1 MVIRDCRFSIRQVNL
16 KVEGDTTQ
24 DFKVGNIR
32 IDVKARVKIMVDKA
46 ISEKSNLTFKL
57 FNPS

>member
-1 MVIRDCRFSIRQVNL
+1 MKKILEVLLLTESGYQDCRFSAEQVNL

-32 IDVKARVKIMVDKA
+32 IDVKARGRR
-46 ISEKSNLTFKL
+46 
-57 FNPS
+57 